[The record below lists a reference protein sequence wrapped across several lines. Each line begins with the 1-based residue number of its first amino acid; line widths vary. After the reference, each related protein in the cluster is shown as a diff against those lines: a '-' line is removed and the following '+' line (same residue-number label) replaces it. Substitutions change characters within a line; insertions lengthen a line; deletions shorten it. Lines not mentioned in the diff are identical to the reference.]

1 MNGKTK
7 LKSEAGKPKLVV
19 PPKLLMAIEKDKT
32 LKDRLKRYN
41 LPIKGTRQVDNM
53 LSRDLMPGETVR
65 VTLSSSVL
73 ISLHGSP
80 PACTGY
86 PCKSCGKGIPRFDG
100 QAVAVK
106 LAMAV
111 SKKPASAFQQITS
124 SYEEAILSMEKT
136 CLVLS
141 MCSEGC

>member
-41 LPIKGTRQVDNM
+41 LPIKGTRQVDNT
-53 LSRDLMPGETVR
+53 LSRELMPGETVR

-73 ISLHGSP
+73 ISKYDSNISLLH
-80 PACTGY
+80 ALAILANHA
-86 PCKSCGKGIPRFDG
+86 GKGSLDLMDR
-100 QAVAVK
+100 
-106 LAMAV
+106 L
-111 SKKPASAFQQITS
+111 
-124 SYEEAILSMEKT
+124 L
-136 CLVLS
+136 L
-141 MCSEGC
+141 